1 MLEVRFARREQ
12 SNFGIRGIGLDQV
25 QSLSKYVSLEKQAV

>member
-1 MLEVRFARREQ
+1 MLDVRFAGREQ
-12 SNFGIRGIGLDQV
+12 SSFGIRGLGLDKV